1 MHDAGLAQF
10 IPDAEALVEAHRG
23 GDGPQAVRVGE
34 ELEDHLP
41 ESLVVGPPIV
51 AALDLLPG
59 SLDELVVL
67 HARWAGRDAGHAP
80 EAEVPVTNHLI
91 IHGLLGEA
99 LVHKVD
105 APARRVHLL
114 PEEDVGR
121 ARRKAE
127 TAVDAV
133 VYEVLLGR
141 VMVVESGERVG
152 AALGPGLADG
162 LLDGVARGA
171 GTLADV
177 LGASGAYGPC
187 HRLIARR
194 ALGVTPL
201 GRVRGAVAVL
211 PAGTVAF
218 GH

>member
-1 MHDAGLAQF
+1 MA
-10 IPDAEALVEAHRG
+10 
-23 GDGPQAVRVGE
+23 
-34 ELEDHLP
+34 DHLVVHRL
-41 ESLVVGPPIV
+41 LV
-51 AALDLLPG
+51 
-59 SLDELVVL
+59 
-67 HARWAGRDAGHAP
+67 
-80 EAEVPVTNHLI
+80 
-91 IHGLLGEA
+91 EA
-99 LVHKVD
+99 LVHEVD

-121 ARRKAE
+121 AGRQAE
-127 TAVDAV
+127 AAVDAV

-141 VMVVESGERVG
+141 VMVVEGGERVG

-171 GTLADV
+171 GALADV
-177 LGASGAYGPC
+177 LGASGAYGPG
-187 HRLIARR
+187 HRLVARR
-194 ALGVTPL
+194 ALGVSPL